1 MQNTVVVEI
10 ETLQAALREKVNS
23 LRGATEEE
31 NKEGALLKQ
40 MINQLRDTLND
51 ATQRVIQTVEE
62 KLRWVLDPIS
72 HLKEQIEF
80 IERRLAEKKEVW
92 SDKGQVLMGEKI
104 KEMTD
109 LQEIEE
115 DILRMKS
122 NDVKVEDLIRFDS
135 EEIKRS
141 ILSALNIKDLEDS
154 VEKEDYLLYERGRI
168 HLKTGAREN
177 LKFDRDFPDCSARF
191 QMQKKMYVC
200 GGQIT

>member
-1 MQNTVVVEI
+1 M
-10 ETLQAALREKVNS
+10 
-23 LRGATEEE
+23 
-31 NKEGALLKQ
+31 
-40 MINQLRDTLND
+40 
-51 ATQRVIQTVEE
+51 EE

-72 HLKEQIEF
+72 HLKEQIEV
-80 IERRLAEKKEVW
+80 IEKRLDEKKEVW
-92 SDKGQVLMGEKI
+92 SKKGQVLMEEKI
-104 KEMTD
+104 KEMTE

-115 DILRMKS
+115 DIMRMKS
-122 NDVKVEDLIRFDS
+122 KDIKVEDLIRIDS
-135 EEIKRS
+135 EEIEKF

-200 GGQIT
+200 GGQIS